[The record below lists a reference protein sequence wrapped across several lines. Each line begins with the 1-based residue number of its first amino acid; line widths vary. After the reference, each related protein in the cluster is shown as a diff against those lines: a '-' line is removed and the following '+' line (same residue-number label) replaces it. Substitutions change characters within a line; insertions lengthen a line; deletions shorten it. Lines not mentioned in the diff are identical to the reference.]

1 MKYKDKVSSLLQTV
15 ENRLISLKRGVE
27 NNALGKEQIFS
38 QVDLMLKDLEFAQNT
53 VDLEDREF

>member
-27 NNALGKEQIFS
+27 NNVLGKEQIFS